1 MFVPPEFTGLWRR
14 SILVLPDGSTDTTTE
29 VLWLQTR
36 SMFADIRVPATRPK
50 QAGDGFAAYT
60 DADLAALAAM
70 QGFGG
75 VLEVEADIC
84 RWRRRYDYQPPGG
97 PPDEAGY
104 TIEGDLLIETGLH
117 ADYREDWVRETAP
130 DALLAAFTLG
140 DDTMLVVAG
149 DHFIEI
155 RNRNVA
161 LPEADSLADLVKQD
175 LASGARDRAEARM
188 DLRIAYGRVAPID
201 GVPWQITRST
211 LPWLEGKSLFTVTL
225 PLAQWR
231 LEDTNREEA
240 DLAPLFA

>member
-1 MFVPPEFTGLWRR
+1 MFVPPELTGLWRR

-36 SMFADIRVPATRPK
+36 SMFGDIRVPAARPK
-50 QAGDGFAAYT
+50 PMGDGFAACS
-60 DADLAALAAM
+60 DADLVALAAM

-84 RWRRRYDYQPPGG
+84 RWHRHFDYQPPGG

-104 TIEGDLLIETGLH
+104 KIEGDLLIETGLH
-117 ADYREDWVRETAP
+117 ADYREDWVRETPA

-140 DDTMLVVAG
+140 DNAMLVVGG

-155 RNRNVA
+155 RNRNVV
-161 LPEADSLADLVKQD
+161 LPDAESLADLVKQD

-188 DLRIAYGRVAPID
+188 DLRIAYGRVAPIG
-201 GVPWQITRST
+201 GVSWQITRST
-211 LPWLEGKSLFTVTL
+211 FPWLEGKSLFTVTP

>member
-1 MFVPPEFTGLWRR
+1 MFVPPELTGLWRR
-14 SILVLPDGSTDTTTE
+14 SIMVFPDGSTDTTTE

-36 SMFADIRVPATRPK
+36 LMFGDIRVPAERPK
-50 QAGDGFAAYT
+50 SSGDGFGAYT
-60 DADLAALAAM
+60 DADLLALAAM

-84 RWRRRYDYQPPGG
+84 RWRRQFDYQPPGG

-104 TIEGDLLIETGLH
+104 TIDGDLLIETGLH
-117 ADYREDWVRETAP
+117 ADYREDWVRETP
-130 DALLAAFTLG
+130 DDALLAAFTLG
-140 DDTMLVVAG
+140 HDTMLVVAG

-155 RNRNVA
+155 RDRQA
-161 LPEADSLADLVKQD
+161 TLPEAPSLADLIAQD
-175 LASGARDRAEARM
+175 LAAGARDQAAARM
-188 DLRIAYGRVAPID
+188 DLRIAYGRVAPIN
-201 GVPWQITRST
+201 GLSWQITRST
-211 LPWLEGKSLFTVTL
+211 FPWLEGKSLFTVTP